1 MAKPRGKHHQP
12 NPAQRRGLLAKVHV
26 AKKQLGMA
34 DDDYRV
40 MLEARFGVRSS
51 ADLTIGQLE
60 RLISLFEKG
69 GWQAPERHA
78 TGADNRA
85 TEAQIAR
92 IKVLW
97 GLFAR
102 KSDWA
107 AFEAWLR
114 RYWKRDR
121 VEWLTRQEA
130 SKVIATLGRM
140 NAKQGLDRF
149 VAAAEKII
157 RPEAPDA

>member
-34 DDDYRV
+34 DEVYRD
-40 MLEARFGVRSS
+40 MLEAQFGTRTS

-60 RLISLFEKG
+60 RLIGLFERG

-78 TGADNRA
+78 SGADNRA
-85 TEAQIAR
+85 TEPQIAL
-92 IKVLW
+92 IKVRW
-97 GLFAR
+97 AEFAR
-102 KSDWA
+102 HPDWS
-107 AFEAWLR
+107 AFERWLR

-121 VEWLTRQEA
+121 VEWLTREEA
-130 SKVIATLGRM
+130 SKVIATLDRM
-140 NAKQGLDRF
+140 IAKQDLASF
-149 VAAAEKII
+149 AAELAEAAQ
-157 RPEAPDA
+157 PEAPGA